1 MDAKT
6 LLGLLKRSILF
17 LRWLLKEWLLVWI
30 QVRRAFPVVGRMWDF
45 TKEVMVKYNHDDC
58 WTYAASISFFLT
70 ISLIPLATLFFK
82 LLALTLGSGAYS
94 LSLQKGISQMYG
106 FLPDHFI
113 QDTIVHSKRLGGLNL
128 SWVILLV
135 GAHWGV
141 NQLDRSLSHIFGLR
155 VKPHR
160 ATRKYHLFRRLA
172 VVVVGLVFLVIL
184 MTAGFELILRK
195 HAPFFASAFS
205 LTILPALLG
214 LVLTTLIL
222 QHLPRRHVR
231 FTHAI
236 LGASITSTFWLLA
249 KWGFGIYLDHTP
261 TWGILYGSL
270 GSLMAALVFLYYSC
284 CLFLL
289 GAEVTAAF
297 YRHDSTRSDT
307 APAHNVRRW
316 LR

>member
-1 MDAKT
+1 
-6 LLGLLKRSILF
+6 
-17 LRWLLKEWLLVWI
+17 
-30 QVRRAFPVVGRMWDF
+30 
-45 TKEVMVKYNHDDC
+45 
-58 WTYAASISFFLT
+58 
-70 ISLIPLATLFFK
+70 
-82 LLALTLGSGAYS
+82 
-94 LSLQKGISQMYG
+94 MYQ

-113 QDTIVHSKRLGGLNL
+113 QDTILHSKRLGGLGF
-128 SWVILLV
+128 SWIILLI

-160 ATRKYHLFRRLA
+160 ATRKYHLFRRMA

-184 MTAGFELILRK
+184 MTAGFELIMRRR
-195 HAPFFASAFS
+195 APFFSSAFS

-214 LVLTTLIL
+214 LILTTLIL

-231 FTHAI
+231 FIHAL
-236 LGASITSTFWLLA
+236 LGASITTAFWLLA
-249 KWGFGIYLDHTP
+249 KWGFGIYLQHTP

-297 YRHDSTRSDT
+297 YRHDT
-307 APAHNVRRW
+307 ARPESVHPLPKRQWMR
-316 LR
+316 